1 MGAAKELAVENR
13 ESEAERCR
21 CGSNEGLASDLDLSH
36 GPSPVT
42 PLLTRAL
49 SVTCDRHRLVR
60 ASPASSANS
69 ARPLPLERPYP
80 QNAMENEIDGWIAQL
95 SQCKQL
101 SESDVKRLCDMVRAR
116 SHFSDDNS
124 GSPPG
129 LSCEPLLAPVC
140 ARCSAHANTLHLRH
154 RRGRSLWSSQTYSL

>member
-1 MGAAKELAVENR
+1 M
-13 ESEAERCR
+13 S
-21 CGSNEGLASDLDLSH
+21 LASDLDHSH

-42 PLLTRAL
+42 LLLTRAL
-49 SVTCDRHRLVR
+49 SVTCDLHSLVR

-69 ARPLPLERPYP
+69 ARPLPLQRPQP

-101 SESDVKRLCDMVRAR
+101 SEADVKRLCDMVRAR
-116 SHFSDDNS
+116 LHFSDDNS

-129 LSCEPLLAPVC
+129 PSGERLLPPGCV
-140 ARCSAHANTLHLRH
+140 RCSTPANMIHTQH
-154 RRGRSLWSSQTYSL
+154 